1 MSFPKNI
8 SKLIKNSSGVIQ
20 FAKDGKYEESWI
32 ISIND
37 SRPTIEEIKNYVEAD
52 NYQKLIVE
60 YIWNQDID
68 EERYV
73 LTVIQDD
80 GCIEKDRNKFVEKCL
95 GIFYGEL
102 SFDDLVKQ
110 IDKQIVGREFLLQH
124 PVQRV
129 RLGVF
134 NHWFSVG
141 PIEMWDTGDDL
152 SKEVIEQK
160 IKVRPEVEKSNLN
173 YQGLAF
179 IYNFDGSLPGPYHI
193 LKTPTCHKKD
203 EGWAVDTDLVYENMR
218 GMVKGN

>member
-1 MSFPKNI
+1 
-8 SKLIKNSSGVIQ
+8 
-20 FAKDGKYEESWI
+20 
-32 ISIND
+32 
-37 SRPTIEEIKNYVEAD
+37 VEAD